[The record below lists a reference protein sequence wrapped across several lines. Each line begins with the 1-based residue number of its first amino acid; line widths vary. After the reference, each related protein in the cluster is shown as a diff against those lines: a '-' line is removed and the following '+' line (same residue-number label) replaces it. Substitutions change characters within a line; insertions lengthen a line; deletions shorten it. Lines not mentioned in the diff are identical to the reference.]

1 MGTKPPYNHKTQRNP
16 PATLFEKGFWGF
28 PGCQNPS
35 TGKCHHPHLGQIGT
49 SFCMVKIYTN
59 SQVWDK
65 QSNKLPYSLHP
76 SFAIFTYPELQVQ
89 KKHLEGLPREHHS
102 QAWCYTHSPK
112 KRSKLD
118 LFPSQPAKPA
128 LKQFDLLLLPNPS
141 LSWWNL
147 LEAIWK

>member
-59 SQVWDK
+59 SQVWGK

-112 KRSKLD
+112 TD
-118 LFPSQPAKPA
+118 PSWTSSHHN
-128 LKQFDLLLLPNPS
+128 LPNQPLSS
-141 LSWWNL
+141 LTFSFFPTL
-147 LEAIWK
+147 PCPGGTF